1 MMVPVEL
8 RDAFCW
14 VDAAGEIDELTDLS
28 TAEAERYASE
38 AADNFEQASADGPDG
53 EWAGAVVTVE
63 GLLALRQFLILR
75 RAADDD
81 DALRERLEYEL
92 DHPTLENR

>member
-8 RDAFCW
+8 RDGYCW
-14 VDAAGEIDELTDLS
+14 VDAAGEIDELTTLS

-38 AADNFEQASADGPDG
+38 AFENFEQASADGPHG

-63 GLLALRQFLILR
+63 GLLALRQFLIQR
-75 RAADDD
+75 RAAEGD
-81 DALRERLEYEL
+81 DALRDRLEQQL
-92 DHPTLENR
+92 DNPTLEDR

>member
-8 RDAFCW
+8 RDAYCW

-28 TAEAERYASE
+28 TADAARYASE
-38 AADNFEQASADGPDG
+38 AAENFEQASADGPDG
-53 EWAGAVVTVE
+53 EWAGAMVTAE

-75 RAADDD
+75 RAADED
-81 DALRERLEYEL
+81 DALRERLEQQL
-92 DHPTLENR
+92 DNPILEDR

>member
-1 MMVPVEL
+1 MKRTQALRVEL
-8 RDAFCW
+8 HDAYYW

-38 AADNFEQASADGPDG
+38 AVENFEQASVDGPDG
-53 EWAGAVVTVE
+53 EWAGAMVTVE

-75 RAADDD
+75 RAA
-81 DALRERLEYEL
+81 EL
-92 DHPTLENR
+92 

>member
-1 MMVPVEL
+1 MMVPIEL
-8 RDAFCW
+8 RDAYCW
-14 VDAAGEIDELTDLS
+14 VDAAGEIDELTTLS
-28 TAEAERYASE
+28 TAEAERSASE
-38 AADNFEQASADGPDG
+38 AFENFEQASADGPHG

-81 DALRERLEYEL
+81 DALRDRLEQPL
-92 DHPTLENR
+92 DHPTLADQ

>member
-8 RDAFCW
+8 RDAYCW
-14 VDAAGEIDELTDLS
+14 VDAAGQIDELIDLS
-28 TAEAERYASE
+28 TADAARYASE
-38 AADNFEQASADGPDG
+38 AFDNFAECAADGPDG
-53 EWAGAVVTVE
+53 EWAGAEVTVE

-81 DALRERLEYEL
+81 DALRDRLEYEL

>member
-1 MMVPVEL
+1 MMVPIEL
-8 RDAFCW
+8 RDAYCW
-14 VDAAGEIDELTDLS
+14 VDAAGEIDELTGLS

-38 AADNFEQASADGPDG
+38 AFDNFEQASADGPHG

-75 RAADDD
+75 RAANDD
-81 DALRERLEYEL
+81 DALRDRLEYEL
-92 DHPTLENR
+92 DNPLENR

>member
-8 RDAFCW
+8 RDAYCW
-14 VDAAGEIDELTDLS
+14 VDAAGQIDELTDLS
-28 TAEAERYASE
+28 TADAARYASE
-38 AADNFEQASADGPDG
+38 AFENFEECAADGPDG

-75 RAADDD
+75 RAADED
-81 DALRERLEYEL
+81 DALRERLEQQL
-92 DHPTLENR
+92 DNPILEDR

>member
-8 RDAFCW
+8 RDAYCW
-14 VDAAGEIDELTDLS
+14 VDAAGQIDELIDLS
-28 TAEAERYASE
+28 TAEVERYASE
-38 AADNFEQASADGPDG
+38 AADNFDQASADGPDG

-75 RAADDD
+75 RAADED
-81 DALRERLEYEL
+81 DALRERLEQQL
-92 DHPTLENR
+92 DNPTLEDR

>member
-1 MMVPVEL
+1 MVPVEL
-8 RDAFCW
+8 RDAYCW
-14 VDAAGEIDELTDLS
+14 VDAAGQIDELIDLS

-38 AADNFEQASADGPDG
+38 AADNFDQASADGPDG

-75 RAADDD
+75 RAADED
-81 DALRERLEYEL
+81 DALRERLEQQL
-92 DHPTLENR
+92 DNPILEDR